1 MEILHIVCVTLIV
14 CVSVFI
20 VHKSPWKAEFSLVF
34 QSATIKAS
42 TMHPSMWCY
51 FRSSMWYYF
60 CTSQTYVVTGTN
72 MHLSTVWVNKSN
84 HFFLSTFSKDL
95 FSFLL
100 LNLFQRFFLIFPFP
114 PFPKYLLHLE
124 HFRLAHHEF
133 SGVLSKVNY
142 TNPEKSFVDTKTL
155 RKRFPRR
162 TNGNNSSSSSILYSL
177 SYFRDGMLVINSN
190 TRSWSVSKL
199 FNKILLL

>member
-1 MEILHIVCVTLIV
+1 MLVD
-14 CVSVFI
+14 
-20 VHKSPWKAEFSLVF
+20 KSPWKAEFSLVF

-51 FRSSMWYYF
+51 FRSSIWYYF

-72 MHLSTVWVNKSN
+72 MHLSSLWVNKSN

-100 LNLFQRFFLIFPFP
+100 LNLFQRFFLI
-114 PFPKYLLHLE
+114 FPKYLLHLE

-162 TNGNNSSSSSILYSL
+162 TNGNNSSSSSIFNIFSL
-177 SYFRDGMLVINSN
+177 
-190 TRSWSVSKL
+190 L
-199 FNKILLL
+199 FQRRHASDKF

>member
-1 MEILHIVCVTLIV
+1 MEILHIVCVTLILYN
-14 CVSVFI
+14 I
-20 VHKSPWKAEFSLVF
+20 KSPWKAEFSLVF

-51 FRSSMWYYF
+51 FRSSIWYYF

-100 LNLFQRFFLIFPFP
+100 LNLFLIFPSP
-114 PFPKYLLHLE
+114 PFPKIFVNFSFSTFSKVSSCIHLE
-124 HFRLAHHEF
+124 HFRLAHYEF

-142 TNPEKSFVDTKTL
+142 TNPQKSFVDTKTL
-155 RKRFPRR
+155 RHSVEKDFQEEQTEITPAPHP
-162 TNGNNSSSSSILYSL
+162 SSILSL
-177 SYFRDGMLVINSN
+177 ISNDDNS
-190 TRSWSVSKL
+190 RW
-199 FNKILLL
+199 